1 MFKKLKL
8 KLASR
13 RVEKSKDAATKA
25 KKKNKND
32 ISKFWTKFW
41 NIVSWP
47 IRATKTMCNKI
58 WHWLRLIDLIGM
70 INLTLL
76 ITIIVLFSVLIM
88 NILGYRNKEFVLVAS
103 DEAPMTITTTDITVD
118 KTNPAILRKTE
129 RIQRKIVRTTITL
142 PLKRVSCRNSDKIK
156 LVKSAKKE
164 YNMYGD
170 IIIDGIKPSDKLSSG
185 IKINGK
191 VYLQNMRKYTLPC
204 DIHIEGDL
212 LLRNVE
218 MLKFCGDFTIT
229 GNIYISRN
237 SSFGPIPKTAKLGG
251 QIIF

>member
-1 MFKKLKL
+1 
-8 KLASR
+8 
-13 RVEKSKDAATKA
+13 
-25 KKKNKND
+25 
-32 ISKFWTKFW
+32 
-41 NIVSWP
+41 
-47 IRATKTMCNKI
+47 
-58 WHWLRLIDLIGM
+58 
-70 INLTLL
+70 
-76 ITIIVLFSVLIM
+76 M
-88 NILGYRNKEFVLVAS
+88 NILGCRNKEFVLVAS